1 MTHEALHFATINSLK
16 RDSLRLAVLKYL
28 IPFFNPEINHWAT
41 PARFLRWL
49 TLLWLL
55 IGLVVLFSASYP
67 VADADF
73 SDGLYYFK
81 RQVIWA
87 YLGLILFNALTQI
100 PLKHLL
106 KIAPFAL
113 MICLGLV
120 LATKFAGV
128 TRNGAQRWLA
138 IGSFLLQPS
147 ELIKPFLVLQSAVV
161 FGRWDRLSNGWRGFW
176 LSVFAIVLGGILIQP
191 NLSNTAL
198 CGMSLWLIALAG
210 VIRWRYLLLV
220 ALSGVGL
227 AVISISTQ
235 DYQRQRVI
243 SFLDP
248 WSDPQGSG
256 YQLTQSLMAIGS
268 GEMWGTGFGLSHQ
281 KLFYLPIQYTD
292 FIFAVFAEEFGFVG
306 CVALLSLIM
315 TFTTV
320 GLIVAHQAQEPI
332 PRLIAVG
339 ALIFLVG
346 QSLINIGVATGSL
359 PTTGLPFPLF
369 SYGGNSMLASLFL
382 AGLLVRVAV
391 ENNRGNVVEFPNPSR
406 R

>member
-1 MTHEALHFATINSLK
+1 M
-16 RDSLRLAVLKYL
+16 LKYL
-28 IPFFNPEINHWAT
+28 FPFFNPDINTWTTH
-41 PARFLRWL
+41 ARFLHWL

-67 VADADF
+67 VANAEF

-81 RQVIWA
+81 RQAIWA
-87 YLGLILFNALTQI
+87 YLGLILFNGLTRTS
-100 PLKHLL
+100 LKQLL
-106 KIAPFAL
+106 KVAPFAL
-113 MICLGLV
+113 MIGLGLV

-147 ELIKPFLVLQSAVV
+147 ELIKPFLVLQSAIV
-161 FGRWDRLSNGWRGFW
+161 FGTWDNLSNAWRWFW
-176 LSVFAIVLGGILIQP
+176 LGVFALILGGILIQP

-210 VIRWRYLLLV
+210 VIRWRYLLTV
-220 ALSGVGL
+220 AASGVGL
-227 AVISISTQ
+227 ALVSISIQ
-235 DYQRQRVI
+235 DYQRERVI
-243 SFLDP
+243 SFINP
-248 WSDPQGSG
+248 WNDPQGNG

-268 GEMWGTGFGLSHQ
+268 GDIWGSGFGLSHQ

-292 FIFAVFAEEFGFVG
+292 FIFAVFAEEFGFIG
-306 CVALLSLIM
+306 CVTLLALIM
-315 TFTTV
+315 TFTTI
-320 GLIVAHQAQEPI
+320 GLIVAHQAQNTI
-332 PRLIAVG
+332 HRLIATG

-382 AGLLVRVAV
+382 AGLLVRVAI
-391 ENNRGNVVEFPNPSR
+391 ENHQGNNVIEFPHRSR
-406 R
+406 